1 MINFE
6 TGYSIAFLPILVLVK
21 GKQKIN
27 RSIYVRQYTE
37 VETRAHNC
45 AVLPDIL
52 AQFSGSEPDNTIQL

>member
-6 TGYSIAFLPILVLVK
+6 TRYSIAFLLPILVFVK

-27 RSIYVRQYTE
+27 RSIHVRQYTD

-45 AVLPDIL
+45 AVLPDII
-52 AQFSGSEPDNTIQL
+52 A

>member
-52 AQFSGSEPDNTIQL
+52 A